1 MENGPVTRG
10 VHELGNR
17 PAQKRTEARP
27 RISDILAANPWVFR
41 CARLGYA
48 SNGLLYFIVGSTAAL
63 ATVNVG
69 GQVRGTR
76 GALNLLVAQPFGRLA
91 VAVVAVGLSGF
102 ILRSF
107 VQIFVPPTD
116 GVPPKL
122 LTRVLRRT
130 GCAVSGLAHIGIAL
144 TALQMTLGLTVMN
157 PDEGTPRRDWVTL
170 FLTWKPLDGWLT
182 ILAGLLVVGTA
193 VLQFYVAV
201 TRRFTID
208 MELERMNYR
217 IKRAA
222 FACGVAGYTGRGVAF
237 LIVGMFLIY
246 AGWYVEEVEA
256 RAIGDILRTVE
267 AQPFGMWILIA
278 VATGLTAYGLFL
290 LLVAWYLRRVAS
302 W

>member
-1 MENGPVTRG
+1 MENGPEMRWVPEQGKLT
-10 VHELGNR
+10 
-17 PAQKRTEARP
+17 AQKQTEARP

-48 SNGLLYFIVGSTAAL
+48 SNGLLYVIVGSTVAL
-63 ATVNVG
+63 AAVNIG
-69 GQVRGTR
+69 GRVRGTR

-91 VAVVAVGLSGF
+91 VAAVAVGLFGF

-107 VQIFVPPTD
+107 VQFFVPPTD

-122 LTRVLRRT
+122 IMRILRRT
-130 GCAVSGLAHIGIAL
+130 GCAVSGLTHIGIAL

-157 PDEGTPRRDWVTL
+157 PDDATPRRDWVSL
-170 FLTWKPLDGWLT
+170 FLTWRPLNGWLT
-182 ILAGLLVVGTA
+182 MLAGLVVVGIA

-201 TRRFTID
+201 NRRFTID
-208 MELERMNYR
+208 MEFERMNYKIR
-217 IKRAA
+217 RATI
-222 FACGVAGYTGRGVAF
+222 ACGFAGYAGRGVAF
-237 LIVGMFLIY
+237 LILGLFFVY

-256 RAIGDILRTVE
+256 RTIGDILRMLET
-267 AQPFGMWILIA
+267 QPFGVWVLIA
-278 VATGLTAYGLFL
+278 VATGLIAYGLFL